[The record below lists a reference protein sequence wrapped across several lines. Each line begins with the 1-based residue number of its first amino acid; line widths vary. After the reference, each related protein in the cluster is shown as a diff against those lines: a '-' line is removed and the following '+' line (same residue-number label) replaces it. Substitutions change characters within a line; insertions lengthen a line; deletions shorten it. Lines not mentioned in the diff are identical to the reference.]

1 MLPAKHEKVGIVG
14 GSRDGAKVAVVDPSQ
29 CALVLVVQE
38 VDGEWVTDLQSQV
51 GPANVYR
58 ILAGVAKELRRKHP
72 DAFPK
77 AGA

>member
-14 GSRDGAKVAVVDPSQ
+14 GSRDGAEVAVVDPSQ

-38 VDGEWVTDLQSQV
+38 VDGEWVTNLQAQV
-51 GPANVYR
+51 GAADVYR

>member
-14 GSRDGAKVAVVDPSQ
+14 GSRDGATVAVVDPSQ

-38 VDGEWVTDLQSQV
+38 VDGEWVTDLQAQV
-51 GPANVYR
+51 GPADAYR
-58 ILAGVAKELRRKHP
+58 ILVAVGKDLRSKHP